1 MLQQLFDGLM
11 LALDPVSVIAV
22 AIGVLIGIMIGSI
35 PGLTTTMGMAIFVPF
50 TFFLPPL
57 VGLPFLIGLYKG
69 GIYGGS
75 IPAILINAPG
85 TGAAIAT
92 VFDGYELAKQGR
104 ANSALKVALLSSTSA
119 DTLSDIITILLAS
132 TVVSL
137 SLLVGKPE
145 LFSILV
151 CSLAIIATMTGG
163 SVVKGLLAAAFGLM
177 LSTVGT
183 DIGGRWRFAFGNA
196 HLAGGFS
203 LITLLI
209 GLFAFATIIER
220 IIASGK
226 EDERQQE
233 VFEISKS
240 DKLHWWEFRKCIPH
254 ILRST
259 GIGSF
264 IGLVPAVGQPV
275 AAFLGYSVAKRF
287 SKEPEKFGKGSLEGV
302 AGPEACNNAVNGPTL
317 LPLMAFGIPGDMVT
331 AVLLGALIVQGL
343 RPGPGLFRDYGDIM
357 YGVLMSMMVANV
369 FMFII
374 GYVLSGLY
382 AKIARINSKYLIP
395 VVFALAI
402 VGSYAVRNSVFDV
415 AIMVFFGFVGFLLN
429 RFDIPMAPLVITFLL
444 GHGIEN
450 SLIQSLILFRGDPL
464 GFLTR
469 PFCLTLLLIAVLL
482 IFAPG
487 LYRWFKKI
495 KASPKGAG

>member
-1 MLQQLFDGLM
+1 MLEQLFHGLM
-11 LALDPVSVIAV
+11 LALAPLSILSVAV
-22 AIGVLIGIMIGSI
+22 GVVVGILIGAI

-50 TFFLPPL
+50 TFFLPPM

-75 IPAILINAPG
+75 VPAILINAPG

-104 ANSALKVALLSSTSA
+104 ANSALKVALFSSCA
-119 DTLSDIITILLAS
+119 GDTMSDIFTIALAQS
-132 TVVSL
+132 VVSVA
-137 SLLVGKPE
+137 LLVGKPE
-145 LFSILV
+145 LFSILIF
-151 CSLAIIATMTGG
+151 SLAIIATMTGG
-163 SVVKGLLAAAFGLM
+163 SVAKGLLAASFGLM

-183 DIGGRWRFAFGNA
+183 DIGGRWRFAFGNSD
-196 HLAGGFS
+196 LAGGFS

-220 IIASGK
+220 ILESKTAGEKQQEFFKISK
-226 EDERQQE
+226 ED
-233 VFEISKS
+233 
-240 DKLHWWEFRKCIPH
+240 KLRWFEFRKCIPH

-259 GIGSF
+259 GIGTF

-275 AAFLGYSVAKRF
+275 AAFLGYSCAKRF

-317 LPLMAFGIPGDMVT
+317 LPLLAFGIPGDMVT

-343 RPGPGLFRDYGDIM
+343 RPGPGLFRNYGDII

-369 FMFII
+369 FMFIF
-374 GYVLSGLY
+374 GYIFAGLFS
-382 AKIARINSKYLIP
+382 KIARINSKYLIP

-402 VGSYAVRNSVFDV
+402 VGSYAVNNNLFDV
-415 AIMVFFGFVGFLLN
+415 GVMVFFGFVGFVLN
-429 RFDIPMAPLVITFLL
+429 RFDIPLAPLVITFLL
-444 GHGIEN
+444 GQGVET
-450 SLIQSLILFRGDPL
+450 SLIQSLILFKGNPL
-464 GFLTR
+464 GFVYR
-469 PFCLTLLLIAVLL
+469 PFCFALLLFAVLL
-482 IFAPG
+482 IFVPG
-487 LYRWFKKI
+487 IIHWYKKY
-495 KASPKGAG
+495 KSLKTDAA

>member
-1 MLQQLFDGLM
+1 MLEQMFDGLM
-11 LALDPVSVIAV
+11 LALDPLSVLAV
-22 AIGVLIGIMIGSI
+22 GIGVVVGILIGAI

-57 VGLPFLIGLYKG
+57 IGLPFLIGLYKG

-104 ANSALKVALLSSTSA
+104 AGSALKVALFSSSIG
-119 DTLSDIITILLAS
+119 DTLSDIITILLAQS
-132 TVVSL
+132 VVSVA
-137 SLLVGKPE
+137 LLVGKPE
-145 LFSILV
+145 LFSILIF
-151 CSLAIIATMTGG
+151 SLSIIATMTGG
-163 SVVKGLLAAAFGLM
+163 SVAKGLLSASFGLM
-177 LSTVGT
+177 LATVGT
-183 DIGGRWRFAFGNA
+183 DIGGRWRFAFGNSD
-196 HLAGGFS
+196 LAGGFS

-220 IIASGK
+220 VLDIKKEEETKREIFKISK
-226 EDERQQE
+226 ED
-233 VFEISKS
+233 
-240 DKLHWWEFRKCIPH
+240 KLRWPEFRKCIPH

-275 AAFLGYSVAKRF
+275 AAFLGYSCAKRF

-331 AVLLGALIVQGL
+331 AILLGALIVQGL
-343 RPGPGLFRDYGDIM
+343 RPGPGLFRNYGDIM

-369 FMFII
+369 FMFIF
-374 GYVLSGLY
+374 GYLFAGMFS
-382 AKIARINSKYLIP
+382 KIARINSKYLIP
-395 VVFALAI
+395 VVFSLAI
-402 VGSYAVRNSVFDV
+402 VGSYAVNNNVFDV
-415 AIMVFFGFVGFLLN
+415 GIMVFFGFVGFLLN
-429 RFDIPMAPLVITFLL
+429 RFDIPLAPMVITFLL
-444 GHGIEN
+444 GHGVEN
-450 SLIQSLILFRGDPL
+450 SLIQSLILFKGNPL
-464 GFLTR
+464 GFFQR
-469 PFCLTLLLIAVLL
+469 PFCFALLLFAVLL
-482 IFAPG
+482 TFLPG
-487 LYRWFKKI
+487 IIRSYKKFKALKTDP
-495 KASPKGAG
+495 S

>member
-1 MLQQLFDGLM
+1 MLQAIFDGLM
-11 LALDPVSVIAV
+11 LALDPLSVLAV
-22 AIGVLIGIMIGSI
+22 ALGVIVGILIGSI

-57 VGLPFLIGLYKG
+57 IGLPFLMGMYKG

-75 IPAILINAPG
+75 IPAILINTPG
-85 TGAAIAT
+85 TGAAVAT

-104 ANSALKVALLSSTSA
+104 AGSALKVALFSSCSG
-119 DTLSDIITILLAS
+119 DTLSDIVTIILAQS
-132 TVVSL
+132 VVSIA
-137 SLLVGKPE
+137 LLVGKPE
-145 LFSILV
+145 LFSILI

-163 SVVKGLLAAAFGLM
+163 SVAKGLLAASLGLM

-183 DIGGRWRFAFGNA
+183 DIGGRWRFAFGNT

-220 IIASGK
+220 ILESKKANDRHQEIMKISK
-226 EDERQQE
+226 ED
-233 VFEISKS
+233 
-240 DKLHWWEFRKCIPH
+240 KLLWSEFRKCIPH

-259 GIGSF
+259 GIGTF

-275 AAFLGYSVAKRF
+275 AAFLGYSCAKRF

-343 RPGPGLFRDYGDIM
+343 RPGPGLFRDYGNIM
-357 YGVLMSMMVANV
+357 YGVLMSMMVANF
-369 FMFII
+369 FMFVF
-374 GYVLSGLY
+374 GYILSGMY
-382 AKIARINSKYLIP
+382 ARIARINSKYLIP
-395 VVFALAI
+395 AVFALAV
-402 VGSYAVRNSVFDV
+402 VGSYAVNNSVFDI

-429 RFDIPMAPLVITFLL
+429 RFGIPLAPLVITFLL

-450 SLIQSLILFRGDPL
+450 SLIQSLILFKGDPL
-464 GFLTR
+464 GFFHR
-469 PFCLTLLLIAVLL
+469 PFCLGLLLFSAL
-482 IFAPG
+482 IIFVPG
-487 LYRWFKKI
+487 IISGYKRFKITK
-495 KASPKGAG
+495 KHSV

>member
-1 MLQQLFDGLM
+1 MLEQMFNGLM
-11 LALDPVSVIAV
+11 LALDPLSILVV
-22 AIGVLIGIMIGSI
+22 AIGVVVGILIGSI

-104 ANSALKVALLSSTSA
+104 AGSALKVALFSSTIG
-119 DTLSDIITILLAS
+119 DTLSDIITILLAQS
-132 TVVSL
+132 VVSIA
-137 SLLVGKPE
+137 LLVGKPE

-163 SVVKGLLAAAFGLM
+163 SVVKGLMAAALGLM
-177 LSTVGT
+177 LATVGT
-183 DIGGRWRFAFGNA
+183 DIGGRWRFAFGNTD
-196 HLAGGFS
+196 LAGGFS

-220 IIASGK
+220 VLEGK
-226 EDERQQE
+226 KADEKQRE
-233 VFEISKS
+233 IFKISKE

-259 GIGSF
+259 GIGAF

-275 AAFLGYSVAKRF
+275 AAFLGYSCAKRF

-343 RPGPGLFRDYGDIM
+343 RPGPGLFRNYGDIM
-357 YGVLMSMMVANV
+357 YGILMSMMVANA
-369 FMFII
+369 FMFVF
-374 GYVLSGLY
+374 GYIFSGLY

-395 VVFALAI
+395 AVFALAI
-402 VGSYAVRNSVFDV
+402 VGSYAVNNNVFDV

-429 RFDIPMAPLVITFLL
+429 RFDIPLAPLVITFLL
-444 GHGIEN
+444 GHGVEN
-450 SLIQSLILFRGDPL
+450 SLIQSLILFKGDPL
-464 GFLTR
+464 GFIYR
-469 PFCLTLLLIAVLL
+469 PFCLALLVFSVLL
-482 IFAPG
+482 ICVPG
-487 LYRWFKKI
+487 IISWYKKY
-495 KASPKGAG
+495 KVLKTGSS

>member
-1 MLQQLFDGLM
+1 MLHQIFDGLM
-11 LALDPVSVIAV
+11 LALAPASLAAV
-22 AIGVLIGIMIGSI
+22 GLGVLVGILIGSI

-57 VGLPFLIGLYKG
+57 VGLPFLMGLYKG

-92 VFDGYELAKQGR
+92 VFDGHELAKQGR
-104 ANSALKVALLSSTSA
+104 ANSALKVALFSSSSA
-119 DTLSDIITILLAS
+119 DTLSDILTILLAQS
-132 TVVSL
+132 VVNL

-145 LFSILV
+145 LFSILI

-163 SVVKGLLAAAFGLM
+163 SVLKGVMAAAFGLM

-183 DIGGRWRFAFGNA
+183 DIGGRWRFSFGDA

-220 IIASGK
+220 VIDSGK
-226 EDERQQE
+226 ADERQQTIIK
-233 VFEISKS
+233 ISKE
-240 DKLHWWEFRKCIPH
+240 DKLHWWEFKKCIPH

-259 GIGSF
+259 AIGSF
-264 IGLVPAVGQPV
+264 IGLIPAVGQPV

-343 RPGPGLFRDYGDIM
+343 RPGPGLFRNYGDIM
-357 YGVLMSMMVANV
+357 YGILMSMMIANV
-369 FMFII
+369 FMLGI
-374 GYVLSGLY
+374 GYIMSGWY

-402 VGSYAVRNSVFDV
+402 VGSYAVRNSVFDIG
-415 AIMVFFGFVGFLLN
+415 IMVFFGFVGFLLN

-444 GHGIEN
+444 GHNIEN
-450 SLIQSLILFRGDPL
+450 SLIQSLILFKGNPW
-464 GFLTR
+464 GFFTR
-469 PFCLTLLLIAVLL
+469 PFCFTLLLAAVLM
-482 IFAPG
+482 IFGPG
-487 LYRWFKKI
+487 LYHLYKKI
-495 KASPKGAG
+495 KASQKDTA